1 MERNVGIE
9 KRALGKVL
17 ENVGSLAKKATHL
30 LKLYIEFVM
39 IGGIIFL
46 AFYISVTF
54 GVKANL
60 MKSRATFFDLEI
72 SRLSS
77 EIDEMESKM
86 KYLESKATVMHE
98 FEKYGKRYRILGY
111 GQEGE

>member
-9 KRALGKVL
+9 KKALGKML
-17 ENVGSLAKKATHL
+17 ENVGSLVKTTAHL
-30 LKLYIEFVM
+30 LRLYLEFIM

-77 EIDEMESKM
+77 EIDEMESRM

-111 GQEGE
+111 GREGE